1 MMKCYFLGIAGAGVS
16 ALASLMQSEGYEVSG
31 SDEGVFAP
39 VSTYLDSLGI
49 KYNIGFDSKNVPAD
63 IDIAIIGTTAK
74 IDPETNPELQEIIA
88 RNIPYYNF
96 AEYLGFHTKTRN
108 NLIVSGSF
116 GKSSLTALITSILC
130 NADKS
135 PGWFLGAIAKDL
147 PKTGNW
153 GQDQEFIIE
162 GDEYVVSL
170 KDKRSKF
177 ELYNPKDIL
186 ISSIVHDHVNMFPT
200 MGDYES
206 RFRLLIE
213 KLPPDGFLI
222 AANSYEPIH
231 RLIRQSSKASQTIW
245 YGLNKCNGYYCE
257 NIQIGEITS
266 FDLITPNHG
275 TIPLQ
280 TSQLGEHNIENIIGA
295 SAYLLSRDLV
305 NIEQLQAGVRGFN
318 GVTRRLDKKTQ
329 ASKIPAYE
337 GFGSSYEKARSA
349 IEAIKLHFSTRKI
362 IVIFEPHTFSWR
374 NKETLYWYDSVFEGV
389 SDVYMLAPPSHGA
402 TNHKQSSI
410 NEIIARA
417 KNSCPNTY
425 PVANATEVLDI
436 LKDTLK
442 GDEVILL
449 LSSGPLDGLA
459 ETLPQMLDN
468 YFSKQ

>member
-16 ALASLMQSEGYEVSG
+16 ALASLLQSEGYEVSG
-31 SDEGVFAP
+31 SDEGVFPP

-49 KYNIGFDSKNVPAD
+49 KYSIGFNSHNVPED

-74 IDPETNPELQEIIA
+74 INPQTNPELQEIIS

-96 AEYLGFHTKTRN
+96 AEFLGFHTKTRK
-108 NLIVSGSF
+108 NLIVAGSF
-116 GKSSLTALITSILC
+116 GKSSLTALITTILVK
-130 NADKS
+130 AGKS

-147 PKTGNW
+147 PQTGFW

-170 KDKRSKF
+170 QDKRSKF
-177 ELYNPKDIL
+177 ELYNPSDIL

-213 KLPPDGFLI
+213 KLSQGGALI

-231 RLIRQSSKASQTIW
+231 RLIRQSSKASQAIW
-245 YGLNKCNGYYCE
+245 YGLNKCNGFYCE
-257 NIQIGEITS
+257 NIEIGEITK

-275 TIPLQ
+275 IIPLE
-280 TSQLGEHNIENIIGA
+280 TNQLGEHNIENIIGA
-295 SAYLLSRDLV
+295 SAYLLTKNLV
-305 NIEQLQAGVRGFN
+305 SVQELQKGVSAFS
-318 GVTRRLDKKTQ
+318 GVTRRLDKKTVS
-329 ASKIPAYE
+329 SKIPAFE

-349 IEAIKLHFSTRKI
+349 IEAIKLHFPNREL

-374 NKETLYWYDSVFEGV
+374 NKDTLYWYDSVFEGV
-389 SDVYMLAPPSHGA
+389 TEVYMLAPPVHGA
-402 TNHKQSSI
+402 INHNQASFE
-410 NEIIARA
+410 EIIARA
-417 KNSCPNTY
+417 KNSCAITKPLSG
-425 PVANATEVLDI
+425 ASEVLEA
-436 LKDTLK
+436 LKTRLN

-459 ETLPQMLDN
+459 ETLPQMLDKN
-468 YFSKQ
+468 FSQL